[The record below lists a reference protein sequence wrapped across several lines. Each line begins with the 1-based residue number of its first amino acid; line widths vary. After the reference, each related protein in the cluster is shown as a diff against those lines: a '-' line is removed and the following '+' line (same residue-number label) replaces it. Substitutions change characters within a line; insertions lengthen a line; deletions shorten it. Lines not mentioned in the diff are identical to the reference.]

1 MKRMSMMGLILAAV
15 FAMSAMAAASA
26 SAAYPEFYECKKVTV
41 KFSGI
46 YNKGC
51 VIEGKHNNEL
61 KENEYEKKPGIG
73 KAATKLFKGKGG
85 AATLH
90 TPAVG
95 GEVKCKAFKDEGKL
109 TSQST
114 ENGVIST
121 FTGCIS
127 LGKKC
132 TTVGFVAGTIKTHA
146 LKGSIGYINAAEHRV
161 GVDLS
166 PEVGT
171 ELAAFSCEG
180 LEIAVSG
187 SVVGEVTPLF
197 VMSKSSVTTF
207 TVNGGGFQT
216 YKALEGQPEDVLES
230 LVNGSGPFESGQQA
244 TATNVGELL
253 ELRA

>member
-1 MKRMSMMGLILAAV
+1 MKRMSMMGLVLAAM
-15 FAMSAMAAASA
+15 FAMSTMAAASA
-26 SAAYPEFYECKKVTV
+26 SAAYPEFWYCKKVTV

-61 KENEYEKKPGIG
+61 KENEYEKAPGIG
-73 KAATKLFKGKGG
+73 KAATKTFKGKGG

-95 GEVKCKAFKDEGKL
+95 GEVKCKGFKDEGKL

-114 ENGVIST
+114 ENAVVSI
-121 FTGCIS
+121 FTGCVS

-132 TTVGFVAGTIKTHA
+132 TTVGQSAGIIKTKA
-146 LKGSIGYINAAEHRV
+146 LHGGIGYINAAEHRV

-166 PEVGT
+166 AEVGT
-171 ELAAFSCEG
+171 ELASFNCEG
-180 LEIAVSG
+180 LEIVVTG
-187 SVVGEVTPLF
+187 SVVGELTPLF
-197 VMSKSSVTTF
+197 TMSTSSVTTF
-207 TVNGGGFQT
+207 TVNGSGFQT

-230 LVNGSGPFESGQQA
+230 LINGAGPFESGQQA
-244 TATNVGELL
+244 TATNKGELL